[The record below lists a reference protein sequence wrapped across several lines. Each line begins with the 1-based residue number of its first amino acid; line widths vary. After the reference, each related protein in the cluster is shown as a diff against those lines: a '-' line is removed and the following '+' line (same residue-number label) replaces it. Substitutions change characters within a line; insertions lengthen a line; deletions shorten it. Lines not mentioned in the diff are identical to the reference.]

1 MSQPL
6 LKISNVTVKFSN
18 PMGHSLIA
26 VDRVSLQLNPGE
38 TLAIVG
44 ESGCGK
50 STLAM
55 AIMGLLPK
63 GNSKMEGE
71 IIFNETNLLSLK
83 ETAMQKIR
91 GKKIAMIF
99 QDPMTSLNPYL
110 TVGEQIIEQILQH
123 TTATKTEAFEKALK
137 LLTDV
142 GIKNPSERL
151 HRYPHEFSGGMRQRV
166 MIACALSCEPQLLI
180 ADEPTTALDVTI
192 QAQIMRLIK
201 NLIQQKKMGLLLIT
215 HDLGVVAESC
225 QNVAV
230 MYAGQVIESG
240 KVTDI
245 FNNPKHPYTYA
256 LLQSV
261 PKLTS
266 SRDYKLLS
274 IAGQPPAIYQKTESC
289 RFYERCEYRKQKCLE
304 KEPELKQ
311 VSDSHWHRCP
321 INQENFDEKE
331 HTVLIK
337 NKIEN
342 EIILEI
348 KDLKIHFIS
357 SLGFFSKK
365 QKTVKAVDGVSLFLR
380 KGEILGLVGESGC
393 GKSTLVRGVLQLIKP
408 NHGQVIYRNEDLTN
422 ANAKMLQK
430 NRQKM
435 QIVFQDPFGSLNS
448 RLKVFDIIA
457 EPLINF
463 FQLSKQELK
472 EKVYQLLDE
481 VGLNRDWA
489 YRYPHQFSGGQRQRI
504 GIARA
509 LSVNPEILL
518 CDEPISAL
526 DVSIQAQIIN
536 LLQELQQKHKLSIIF
551 ISHDLSVVRQ
561 ISDRIAV
568 MYQGKIVEIAEA
580 EMIYTHAAH
589 PYTQSLL
596 NAIPIPDPTLHK
608 PENLS
613 SVLDIQ
619 KKAPAEI
626 KGCKYYERCE
636 KSDSQ
641 CLEMEP
647 QLTQL
652 TSNHQ
657 IACFHS
663 NQESLN
669 K

>member
-1 MSQPL
+1 MTQPI
-6 LKISNVTVKFSN
+6 LKITNVSVHFTN
-18 PMGHSLIA
+18 PMGPSLIA
-26 VDRVSLQLNPGE
+26 VDRVTLQLNPGE
-38 TLAIVG
+38 TLAVVG

-63 GNSKMEGE
+63 SNSKTEGE
-71 IIFNETNLLSLK
+71 IIFENSNLLSLS
-83 ETAMQKIR
+83 ESSMQKIR

-123 TTATKTEAFEKALK
+123 TTTTKKEAYEKALG

-142 GIKNPSERL
+142 GIKSPSERIN
-151 HRYPHEFSGGMRQRV
+151 RYPHEFSGGMRQRV

-230 MYAGQVIESG
+230 MYAGQVIEAG
-240 KVTDI
+240 TVIDI
-245 FNNPKHPYTYA
+245 FKKSKHPYTYA

-261 PKLTS
+261 PKLTN
-266 SRDYKLLS
+266 SRDFKLLS
-274 IAGQPPAIYQKTESC
+274 IAGQPPAIYQRPESC
-289 RFYERCEYRKQKCLE
+289 RFYDRCEFRTPKCLE
-304 KEPELKQ
+304 NEPELKK

-321 INQENFDEKE
+321 VNQERFDEKGRAI
-331 HTVLIK
+331 LNK
-337 NKIEN
+337 NNIEN
-342 EIILEI
+342 ENVLEI
-348 KDLKIHFIS
+348 NDLKIHFIS
-357 SLGFFSKK
+357 SSSLFSKT
-365 QKTVKAVDGVSLFLR
+365 QKVVKAVDGVSLFLR

-393 GKSTLVRGVLQLIKP
+393 GKSTLIRGVLQLIKP
-408 NHGQVIYRNEDLTN
+408 NRGQVIYRGDDLTK
-422 ANAKMLQK
+422 ANAATIQK
-430 NRQKM
+430 NRQKI
-435 QIVFQDPFGSLNS
+435 QIIFQDPFGSLNA

-463 FQLSKQELK
+463 FRLNKQELK
-472 EKVYQLLDE
+472 EKVFQLLDE

-551 ISHDLSVVRQ
+551 ISHDLSVVRH

-580 EMIYTHAAH
+580 EKIYTNATH

-596 NAIPIPDPTLHK
+596 SAIPIPDPTLQKNEKILNLLDVHK
-608 PENLS
+608 K
-613 SVLDIQ
+613 V
-619 KKAPAEI
+619 PASI
-626 KGCKYYERCE
+626 MGCKYYERCE
-636 KSDSQ
+636 KGDSQ
-641 CLEMEP
+641 CLENEP
-647 QLTQL
+647 QLTPL
-652 TSNHQ
+652 TSDHQ

-663 NQESLN
+663 NKESIN

>member
-1 MSQPL
+1 MSEAL
-6 LKISNVTVKFSN
+6 LKLSEVSVNFSN
-18 PMGHSLIA
+18 PMGPSLIA
-26 VDRVSLQLNPGE
+26 VDRVSLQINQGE

-63 GNSKMEGE
+63 GNSKLSGE
-71 IIFNETNLLSLK
+71 IIFEKINLLSLN
-83 ETAMQKIR
+83 ESAMQKIR

-110 TVGEQIIEQILQH
+110 SVGEQIIEQILQH
-123 TTATKTEAFEKALK
+123 TTLSKKEAFQKALD
-137 LLTDV
+137 LLRDV
-142 GIKNPSERL
+142 GIKNPEERL
-151 HRYPHEFSGGMRQRV
+151 NRYPHEFSGGMRQRV

-201 NLIQQKKMGLLLIT
+201 GLIQKKNMGLLLIT

-225 QNVAV
+225 QKVAV
-230 MYAGQVIESG
+230 MYAGQVIEQG
-240 KVTDI
+240 NVTDI
-245 FNNPKHPYTYA
+245 FKNAKHPYTYA

-266 SRDYKLLS
+266 SRDFKLLS
-274 IAGQPPAIYQKTESC
+274 ISGQPPAIYQKIEKC
-289 RFYERCEYRKQKCLE
+289 RFYERCEYRKPACLE
-304 KEPELKQ
+304 KEPDLIHASE
-311 VSDSHWHRCP
+311 SHLHRCP
-321 INQENFDEKE
+321 INQASFDEKGRSALDK
-331 HTVLIK
+331 V
-337 NKIEN
+337 NIEN
-342 EIILEI
+342 EIVLEV
-348 KDLKIHFIS
+348 KDLQIHFNVRAG
-357 SLGFFSKK
+357 LFTKAH
-365 QKTVKAVDGVSLFLR
+365 KTVKAVDGVSLFLQ
-380 KGEILGLVGESGC
+380 KGEVLGLVGESGC
-393 GKSTLVRGVLQLIKP
+393 GKSTLIRGVLQLIKP
-408 NHGQVIYRNEDLTN
+408 NQGQVLYRGEDLTK
-422 ANAKMLQK
+422 ANQK
-430 NRQKM
+430 TIQQNRQKM

-457 EPLINF
+457 EPLVNF
-463 FQLSKQELK
+463 FQLNKQELR
-472 EKVYQLLDE
+472 EKVFALLDE

-509 LSVNPEILL
+509 LSVNPEVLL

-536 LLQELQQKHKLSIIF
+536 LLQELQRKHKLSIIF

-580 EMIYTHAAH
+580 EKIYTQATH
-589 PYTQSLL
+589 PYTRTLL
-596 NAIPIPDPTLHK
+596 QAIPVPDPTVQK
-608 PENLS
+608 TEN
-613 SVLDIQ
+613 VTTNATIQ
-619 KKAPAEI
+619 KNAPPEF
-626 KGCKYYERCE
+626 KGCKYYERCD
-636 KSDSQ
+636 KSDSH
-641 CLEMEP
+641 CTEFEP
-647 QLTQL
+647 QLTSL
-652 TSNHQ
+652 TNNHQ

-663 NQESLN
+663 NQESYN